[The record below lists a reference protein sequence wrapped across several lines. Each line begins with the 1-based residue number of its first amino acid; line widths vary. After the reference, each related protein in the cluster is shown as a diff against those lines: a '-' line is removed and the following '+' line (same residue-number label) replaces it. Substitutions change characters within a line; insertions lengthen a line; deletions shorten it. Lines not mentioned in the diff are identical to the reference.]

1 MNDPFVP
8 VNALE
13 TLLMRA
19 ATVPAV
25 RADFYRELCV
35 ATLFVL
41 TPDVPEREGTRTLEK
56 AEQVGIVNWSTAD
69 GKPYVPVFSS
79 EEKMQEVVARGAVA
93 YGTLGFP
100 GKTLMEMLI
109 QGSVPAILNPGLAYG
124 KELVP
129 DEMRRLATGGM
140 FEPVKHEVVKAE
152 RQILIGQ
159 PKEYPNEL
167 VRALKALFEKRS
179 VVEAA
184 YRAHFFDPSTGD
196 PPHLLVALKLARE
209 DRALMADAGIVATE
223 AGEKG
228 KLVDFMV
235 LSGRAGV
242 EGYFQSIEPFYR
254 RSVEILKPPEKKTG
268 WRRLFGG

>member
-1 MNDPFVP
+1 
-8 VNALE
+8 
-13 TLLMRA
+13 
-19 ATVPAV
+19 
-25 RADFYRELCV
+25 
-35 ATLFVL
+35 
-41 TPDVPEREGTRTLEK
+41 
-56 AEQVGIVNWSTAD
+56 
-69 GKPYVPVFSS
+69 
-79 EEKMQEVVARGAVA
+79 
-93 YGTLGFP
+93 
-100 GKTLMEMLI
+100 
-109 QGSVPAILNPGLAYG
+109 
-124 KELVP
+124 
-129 DEMRRLATGGM
+129 MRRLATGGM

-268 WRRLFGG
+268 GRILGHRWFTVSLRAELLKCWSFDPEDGTAGHSHSIVPGGLLVMSYTTRLTPRTSLTMRLLTRASTS